1 MSAVGMLATVGV
13 TMTID
18 SYGPIADN
26 AGGISEMAHLGPEVR
41 AITDGLDALGNTTAA
56 VGKGFAIGS
65 AAMTA
70 LALFVAFKQAVKAA
84 GGSDVMD
91 ISDPNVVVGLF
102 LGALIV
108 LLAAAMTMTSVGK
121 AAGQMVAEIRRQF
134 REIPGLLSGT
144 GKPDTARCIEI
155 STNAALREMVAPVLL
170 AVLSPIVIGKTL
182 GVAAL
187 GGTLAGSLLTGVVL
201 AQTHEAALDLT
212 VKTEVFARLDN
223 LERFQECCESNI
235 FKLNAL
241 FPQFAAKVTSR
252 LNQVAGSLSH
262 DLSSSEFCLQHG
274 DLYAENIILQER
286 TTPVF
291 IDWSYFSMIGP
302 RLYDL
307 ATLTSAHAKNGELGK
322 FRQAII
328 EGYALGSGLSVDE
341 IERQLPA
348 SWRLSRLLFLQWLL
362 TRVEMGITQT
372 TVGPVLP
379 LIEKVVAEIIE

>member
-1 MSAVGMLATVGV
+1 MNNNSGEGNLAVLAF
-13 TMTID
+13 
-18 SYGPIADN
+18 PK
-26 AGGISEMAHLGPEVR
+26 ISEMEQFISASLKKPISIEEIIILRQRDFSIVAR
-41 AITDGLDALGNTTAA
+41 MEL
-56 VGKGFAIGS
+56 KGEAQSVIYKKVI
-65 AAMTA
+65 APWHCEA
-70 LALFVAFKQAVKAA
+70 K
-84 GGSDVMD
+84 VMQ
-91 ISDPNVVVGLF
+91 F
-102 LGALIV
+102 LKDQNL
-108 LLAAAMTMTSVGK
+108 
-121 AAGQMVAEIRRQF
+121 
-134 REIPGLLSGT
+134 P
-144 GKPDTARCIEI
+144 
-155 STNAALREMVAPVLL
+155 NAARMIGAREAGESAQILQEDAGEWSLL
-170 AVLSPIVIGKTL
+170 QYQTRD
-182 GVAAL
+182 
-187 GGTLAGSLLTGVVL
+187 LALLTGLAL

-212 VKTEVFARLDN
+212 IKTNVFARLDN
-223 LERFQECCESNI
+223 FERFQECCESNI

-262 DLSSSEFCLQHG
+262 ELSSSEFCVQHG

-307 ATLTSAHAKNGELGK
+307 ATLTSAHAKNGELPK
-322 FRQAII
+322 FRQTII

-348 SWRLSRLLFLQWLL
+348 AWRLSRLLFLQWLL